1 MPELIHDVLEIQHG
15 YNSSNFSTASGY
27 DPAAAD
33 KAVHISKIIFSRR
46 SFYILSIIWT
56 LIYFGMSQSKSKENL
71 DNIREMACHIRK
83 SLLRLG
89 VTFIKLGQFLSMRPD
104 ILPVELTEE
113 LSLLQDQV
121 PPFPFSEVK
130 LIVERQLGKSIPE
143 LFDSFSTD
151 CIASASIGQVHKAFL
166 HDGTAVAVKV
176 QRPDLAQVIYQD
188 LGLVRLIA
196 RLGKFCRW
204 KGDWDAWLDLTNE
217 FGHSLF
223 LEMDYLQEGR
233 HADRLRKILRP
244 IPAIVIPRII
254 WRLTTKKILTEEL
267 WVGEKIDNDIVSRRQ
282 DIDLKRLSSQLVDAY
297 LLQIFVHGY
306 FHADPHT
313 GNFAVSE
320 SGQLIIYD
328 FGMVSYLTSYQQQGL
343 INAVTSV
350 VNNDSRA
357 FIVSLE
363 ELGIV
368 TKVTAEIKASLEK
381 TIQPFL
387 DFCHTFPVPEINL
400 SQLEKEMDQLVKKHS
415 LRLPANLAYLIRA
428 VVSLEGFV
436 RMLNPEFNFVRAAK
450 PYFKPLVLKRLT
462 AMTYSHANFINN

>member
-1 MPELIHDVLEIQHG
+1 VLENQHSH
-15 YNSSNFSTASGY
+15 NSSYFSTASGY
-27 DPAAAD
+27 DPAVAD
-33 KAVHISKIIFSRR
+33 KAVHISNIIFSSRF
-46 SFYILSIIWT
+46 FYILSTIWT
-56 LIYFGMSQSKSKENL
+56 LVSFGIWQSKATGNL
-71 DNIREMACHIRK
+71 DKGRAMACQIRK
-83 SLLRLG
+83 SLLKLG

-104 ILPVELTEE
+104 ILPIELTEE

-121 PPFPFSEVK
+121 PPFPFADVK
-130 LIVERQLGKSIPE
+130 LIVERESGKSLTE
-143 LFDSFSTD
+143 LFDSFATD

-176 QRPDLAQVIYQD
+176 QRPDLAKIIYQD
-188 LGLVRLIA
+188 LGLMRLIA
-196 RLGKFCRW
+196 RLGKACRW
-204 KGDWDAWLDLTNE
+204 RGDWESWLDLTNE

-244 IPAIVIPRII
+244 IPAIIIPRII

-267 WVGEKIDNDIVSRRQ
+267 WQGEKIDNDIGSRRQ
-282 DIDLKRLSSQLVDAY
+282 EIDLKRLSAQLVDAY

-313 GNFAVSE
+313 GNFAVTE
-320 SGQLIIYD
+320 GGQLIIYD
-328 FGMVSYLTSYQQQGL
+328 FGMVSYLTSSQQQGL
-343 INAVTSV
+343 INAITSV
-350 VNNDSRA
+350 VNNDSQA
-357 FIVSLE
+357 FVISLE

-368 TKVTAEIKASLEK
+368 TKGTKESKGSLEK

-387 DFCHTFPVPEINL
+387 AFCHTSPAPEINL
-400 SQLEKEMDQLVKKHS
+400 SDLEKEMDQLIKEHS

-436 RMLNPEFNFVRAAK
+436 RMLSPEFNFVRAAK
-450 PYFKPLVLKRLT
+450 PYFKPLILKRM
-462 AMTYSHANFINN
+462 ASMTYSHSNFNNN